1 MKLPDFL
8 QVTAY
13 FVQVY
18 LKYSCACNKNAGNL
32 FSFSKSNVM
41 NKTTT
46 RNKYTSLTRTFRLLV
61 EQLLESFESPQ
72 ARQFRLLKK
81 FVAE

>member
-1 MKLPDFL
+1 
-8 QVTAY
+8 
-13 FVQVY
+13 
-18 LKYSCACNKNAGNL
+18 
-32 FSFSKSNVM
+32 M